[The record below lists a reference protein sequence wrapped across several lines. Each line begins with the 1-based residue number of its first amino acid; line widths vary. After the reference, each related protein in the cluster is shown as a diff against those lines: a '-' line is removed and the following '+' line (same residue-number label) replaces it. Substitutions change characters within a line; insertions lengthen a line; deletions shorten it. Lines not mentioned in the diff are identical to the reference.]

1 MAEDD
6 LIRLRP
12 RDVAKVWGT
21 AFGQL
26 IDLWI
31 AAQMALTELGSGEQ
45 DIQAAQSDRFRVPSD
60 DGRMPRL
67 IARHLV
73 GETFHKPLDGRAVI
87 FTQMGSVPGFVT
99 VDCSVDETFGPIDGD
114 IYTGQVV
121 NEDGKVVAMIR
132 LDAGS

>member
-1 MAEDD
+1 MAKDD
-6 LIRLRP
+6 LVRLRP

-31 AAQMALTELGSGEQ
+31 AAQTALTELGSGEQ
-45 DIQAAQSDRFRVPSD
+45 DISVGLNRFRVPSV

-67 IARHLV
+67 TAGDLV
-73 GETFHKPLDGRAVI
+73 GETFHQRLDGRVVI
-87 FTQMGSVPGFVT
+87 FTVKDSSPGFVT
-99 VDCSVDETFGPIDGD
+99 VECSIDETSGSIMGD
-114 IYTGQVV
+114 IYTGEVV

>member
-1 MAEDD
+1 MAKND
-6 LIRLRP
+6 LVRLRP

-31 AAQMALTELGSGEQ
+31 AAQTALTELGSGEQ
-45 DIQAAQSDRFRVPSD
+45 PIDPNPSDRFRVSSV

-67 IARHLV
+67 IARDLV
-73 GETFHKPLDGRAVI
+73 GESFHKPLDGRAVI
-87 FTQMGSVPGFVT
+87 FTQTGSGQGFVE
-99 VDCSVDETFGPIDGD
+99 VECSVDETFQRITGD
-114 IYTGQVV
+114 IYGGEVV

>member
-1 MAEDD
+1 MAKND
-6 LIRLRP
+6 LVRLRP

-31 AAQMALTELGSGEQ
+31 AAQTALMELGSGEQ
-45 DIQAAQSDRFRVPSD
+45 DIQADPSGRFRVPSA

-67 IARHLV
+67 IARDLV
-73 GETFHKPLDGRAVI
+73 GETFHEPLDGRAVI
-87 FTQMGSVPGFVT
+87 FTQTGTVPGFVM
-99 VDCSVDETFGPIDGD
+99 VECSVDETFQPIKGD
-114 IYTGQVV
+114 FYTGQVV
-121 NEDGKVVAMIR
+121 SEDGKVVAMIR